1 MRAVSSCIINLR
13 GPVTRLNLRKGYHQC
28 EAKKEKQMINVISG
42 SSREKP
48 EASRALA
55 RHLSVLNNAVG
66 YLYIGYPIIGSP
78 SGVIRFDALLV
89 SEQFGLVVFDL
100 VEGTDL
106 GEYRSRQDAIATII
120 ESRLRPYPGLTE
132 RRTLKFKV
140 NVVTF
145 APTKTHI
152 PKSEDEYFVAN
163 SDSIVEIVQ
172 SFDWAST
179 KQVFQTLLA
188 AVQVVT
194 SIRTGKQKRDT
205 RKIDS
210 RGAKLKKLEESIAN
224 LDQHQSQAVIETVD
238 GVQRIRGLAGSGK
251 TIVLALKVA
260 YLHSQNPDWKIAV
273 TFNTRSLKDQFRRL
287 INNFTIEQTGLEP
300 DWDNID
306 IVNAWGAPGDKERD
320 GIYHK
325 FCRINGIEFFDFSR
339 ARNTFGEGREFAGAC
354 EAALSSA
361 KRIEPI
367 YDVLLIDEAQDLPP
381 EFLRLCYHFLREPY
395 RLVYA
400 YDELQ
405 SLTGT
410 AVLPPEDLFGKKID
424 GTPVVPFAAEE
435 GVSPR
440 QDIILEK
447 CYRNSRPLLATA
459 HALGFGIYSKG
470 GLVQFF
476 DQDSLWEDVGYHV
489 ESGELKGG
497 SEVTLVRTVESSPK
511 FLEDHSTLDDLIQFH
526 RFDNRDQQTLFLVD
540 SIVRDIE
547 HEELKPEDIVVI
559 NPNPITTQREVGL
572 PRQVLFSQHG
582 VNSELAGVS
591 TSADIFIKSGNV
603 TFTGIFRAKGNEA
616 GMVYIINA
624 QDSFA
629 AWNKAATAL
638 VRNRLFTAIT
648 RSKAWVRILGIGPNM
663 DGLIGEWNSLK
674 GNDYKL
680 KFNYPTAEEK
690 LKLRLINKESKARVR
705 GLSKAGI
712 QMSDLLRAAE
722 RGDVDVDALIENLK
736 YLKARKP
743 TI

>member
-1 MRAVSSCIINLR
+1 
-13 GPVTRLNLRKGYHQC
+13 
-28 EAKKEKQMINVISG
+28 MINVISG

-48 EASRALA
+48 ESSKALA
-55 RHLSVLNNAVG
+55 KHLSVLKDAVG

-100 VEGTDL
+100 VEGKDL
-106 GEYRSRQDAIATII
+106 GDYRSRQDEMATII

-132 RRTLKFKV
+132 RRALKFKV

-145 APTKTHI
+145 APAKLRV
-152 PKSEDEYFVAN
+152 PESEDDYFIAN
-163 SDSIVEIVQ
+163 NDSIVDVVRA
-172 SFDWAST
+172 FAWAST

-188 AVQVVT
+188 AIQVVT

-205 RKIDS
+205 KRPDS
-210 RGAKLKKLEESIAN
+210 RGAKLKTLEDSIAN
-224 LDQHQSQAVIETVD
+224 LDQHQSKAVIETVE

-306 IVNAWGAPGDKERD
+306 IINAWGAPGDKERD
-320 GIYHK
+320 GVYHK
-325 FCRINGIEFFDFSR
+325 FCRINGVDFYDFSR
-339 ARNTFGEGREFAGAC
+339 AKNCFGEGREFAGAC
-354 EAALSSA
+354 QVALSSA
-361 KRIEPI
+361 KHIEPI
-367 YDVLLIDEAQDLPP
+367 YDIVLIDEAQDLPP
-381 EFLRLCYHFLREPY
+381 EFLRLCYSFVREPC

-410 AVLPPEDLFGKKID
+410 AVLPPEELFGKKTD
-424 GTPVVPFAAEE
+424 GTPMVSFAAEE

-459 HALGFGIYSKG
+459 HALGFGIYRKG

-476 DQDSLWEDVGYHV
+476 DQDNLWEDVGYQV
-489 ESGELKGG
+489 ELGELKGG
-497 SEVTLVRTVESSPK
+497 SEVTLVRTAASSPK
-511 FLEDHSTLDDLIQFH
+511 FLEDHSPLDDLIQFH
-526 RFDNRDQQTLFLVD
+526 RFDNRNEQTQFLVE
-540 SIVRDIE
+540 SIVRDIKY
-547 HEELKPEDIVVI
+547 EELKPEDIVVI

-572 PRQVLFSQHG
+572 PRRILFSQYDI
-582 VNSELAGVS
+582 NSELAGVS
-591 TSADIFIKSGNV
+591 TSADIFIRSGNV

-624 QDSFA
+624 QDSFS
-629 AWNKAATAL
+629 AWDKAATAL

-663 DGLIGEWNSLK
+663 DGLIGEWNMLK
-674 GNDYKL
+674 EKDYKL
-680 KFNYPTAEEK
+680 QFNYPTVDEK
-690 LKLRLINKESKARVR
+690 LKLRLINKESEARVR
-705 GLSKAGI
+705 RPSKVDFKLG
-712 QMSDLLRAAE
+712 DLLRAAE
-722 RGDVDVDALIENLK
+722 RGDVDVDALIEDLKNLK
-736 YLKARKP
+736 TKRP
-743 TI
+743 RI